1 MEKTNRIETFTFKD
15 STNPLVT
22 SLLIAHCSLNN
33 SSLGGDN
40 PEAKTIIEKVLGI
53 TCAALTMYDRNDPE
67 KFEDF
72 KKEIDDFLLRVS
84 HKIGISIEEEQ
95 TNDTGKPIADNQLS
109 LFSADD
115 GTKKGIV
122 LN

>member
-1 MEKTNRIETFTFKD
+1 MEKTDKVENFTFKD
-15 STNPLVT
+15 STNPRVT
-22 SLLIAHCSLNN
+22 SLLIAHCSINN
-33 SSLGGDN
+33 SSLGGGN
-40 PEAKTIIEKVLGI
+40 PEAKTLIEKVLGV

-72 KKEIDDFLLRVS
+72 KKEIDDFLQRVS
-84 HKIGISIEEEQ
+84 LKIGLSVEDEHQ
-95 TNDTGKPIADNQLS
+95 DGASKPIDDNQLS
-109 LFSADD
+109 IFSADD